1 MAQRKHFETNPPLD
15 VSVADDTV
23 KELHFLLPNELANL
37 VQLIWTGSY
46 SSVQTLAAGLRETAE
61 KLHVN
66 SYGADV
72 LMPVPD
78 LPHGNSDV
86 MSIIVWSQKIGPRDR
101 KAKAQL
107 ASLLSTLRQRGL

>member
-23 KELHFLLPNELANL
+23 KELRFLPPNELANIT
-37 VQLIWTGSY
+37 QFIWTGSY
-46 SSVQTLAAGLRETAE
+46 SSVQTLAAGLRETAA
-61 KLHVN
+61 KLHVTG
-66 SYGADV
+66 YGADV
-72 LMPVPD
+72 LRPVSD
-78 LPHGNSDV
+78 QQHGNSDV
-86 MSIIVWSQKIGPRDR
+86 MSIIVWSQKIEPSDR